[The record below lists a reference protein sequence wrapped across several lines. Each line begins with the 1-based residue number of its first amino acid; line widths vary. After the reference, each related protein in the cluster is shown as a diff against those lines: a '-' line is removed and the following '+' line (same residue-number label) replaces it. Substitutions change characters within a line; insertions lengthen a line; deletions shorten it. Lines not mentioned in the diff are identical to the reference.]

1 MIVILKQGT
10 AGEKRDQLVDW
21 LRKHGLGVDVSEGEY
36 QTVLGLIG
44 DTARVDAELIETLSF
59 VDSVKRVTKPPKR
72 GVEEMTVGVV
82 GLGLI
87 GGSLA
92 KAYHEAGAK
101 VLAWNR
107 SRSTLDFAIISE
119 AVDGE
124 LTAENI
130 GGCDLVLLSIYPQGS
145 INYLKSVAPHI
156 GGKPLIVD
164 CCGTKRDVCAACF
177 PLAEEYGFT
186 FVGGHPMAGTHFS
199 GFQAARSDM
208 FRGAPMVLV
217 PKDADDIELLERAKK
232 LLQPAGFGYF
242 SVTTAEKHDRMIAFT
257 SQMAHVVSNVFIKSP
272 TAGLHKGFSA
282 GSYRDMTR
290 VAWLNPGMWAELF
303 LENRDYLL
311 DEIDIFMEN
320 MEKTRDALAAEDRD
334 ELIRLLEEGKRRK
347 EEVDGI

>member
-10 AGEKRDQLVDW
+10 GDEKRDQLIGWIEKQGV
-21 LRKHGLGVDVSEGEY
+21 RVDVSEGEY
-36 QTVLGLIG
+36 QTVLGLVG
-44 DTARVDAELIETLSF
+44 DTARIDAELIGTLGF
-59 VDSVKRVTKPPKR
+59 VDSVKRVTKLPR
-72 GVEEMTVGVV
+72 RDVEELTVGVV

-92 KAYHEAGAK
+92 KAYHAAGAK

-107 SRSTLDFAIISE
+107 SESTLDFAIISE
-119 AVDGE
+119 AVDGKLDE
-124 LTAENI
+124 GNI
-130 GGCDLVLLSIYPQGS
+130 GDCDLVLLSIYPQGS
-145 INYLKSVAPHI
+145 IDYLRRAAPHI
-156 GGKPLIVD
+156 GKKPLVVD

-199 GFQAARSDM
+199 GFQAAREDL

-217 PKDADDIELLERAKK
+217 PKNEDDIELLERAKK

-242 SVTTAEKHDRMIAFT
+242 SVTTPEKHDRMIAFT

-272 TAGLHKGFSA
+272 TAGAHKGFSA

-303 LENRDYLL
+303 LENKDYLL
-311 DEIDIFMEN
+311 DEIDIFDAN
-320 MEKTRDALAAEDRD
+320 MKKMRDALAAEDR
-334 ELIRLLEEGKRRK
+334 EGLIRLLEEGKRRK
-347 EEVDGI
+347 EEVDGV